1 MMVQW
6 KSGGDDDGYHDDDGG
21 YHDDD
26 GDYHEA
32 GDYDD
37 CNSCVCCLHLDSLLL
52 PLLSKLILDNRYSTS
67 ALFNLNRL
75 GISENILTRQV
86 LRSK

>member
-1 MMVQW
+1 MMVEW
-6 KSGGDDDGYHDDDGG
+6 KSGGDDDG

-37 CNSCVCCLHLDSLLL
+37 CNSYVCCLHLDSLLL

-67 ALFNLNRL
+67 ALFNLNRI
-75 GISENILTRQV
+75 GISENILKHQV

>member
-1 MMVQW
+1 MMEEW
-6 KSGGDDDGYHDDDGG
+6 KSGGDDDGYHDNDGG

-37 CNSCVCCLHLDSLLL
+37 CNSCVYCLHLDSLLL
-52 PLLSKLILDNRYSTS
+52 PLLSQLILDNCYSTS

-75 GISENILTRQV
+75 GISENILTHQV

>member
-1 MMVQW
+1 MRSLWESLTDIPPTWVQPWMMVKW
-6 KSGGDDDGYHDDDGG
+6 SSGGDDDGYHDNDGG

-37 CNSCVCCLHLDSLLL
+37 CNSCVYCLHLDSLLL
-52 PLLSKLILDNRYSTS
+52 PLLSQLILDNR
-67 ALFNLNRL
+67 
-75 GISENILTRQV
+75 
-86 LRSK
+86 

>member
-1 MMVQW
+1 MMVEW
-6 KSGGDDDGYHDDDGG
+6 KSGGDDDG

-37 CNSCVCCLHLDSLLL
+37 CNSCVYRLHLDSLLL
-52 PLLSKLILDNRYSTS
+52 PLLSQLILDNR
-67 ALFNLNRL
+67 
-75 GISENILTRQV
+75 
-86 LRSK
+86 